1 MTNNEMLFNEIMT
14 AMHKNKMHVFVGWRV
29 LSLLLRQN
37 QQTSWRRR
45 QNSALAIVLKV
56 SFKSP
61 RDAKNIFIAKCQV
74 IFLGDICS
82 VGGSSNS
89 ASAGGIIWTTARKF
103 VASIPPVD
111 GRTDDHE
118 KRAAPPPVSGERV
131 TSAGGRINDVGLST
145 SSQKLHM
152 EYYAPNN
159 LRLRRRRPWPW
170 PCYP

>member
-1 MTNNEMLFNEIMT
+1 MLFNEIMT

-118 KRAAPPPVSGERV
+118 KRAAPPPSSLSGERV
-131 TSAGGRINDVGLST
+131 TSARRGGGNDVGLST
-145 SSQKLHM
+145 SSQKLHTITH
-152 EYYAPNN
+152 APN
-159 LRLRRRRPWPW
+159 LRLRRRRPWP
-170 PCYP
+170 